1 MWKFHD
7 WDSYTWDKEEL
18 GQPDGILL
26 ALPPCL
32 SQDTAVPRCSVPS
45 QRWHSAPH
53 TCPTLWHN
61 SQSSS
66 DISENSIPQ
75 DHPVTWEL
83 TDSLSLQS
91 CGADFTFPAADC
103 PQCPQSST
111 AFKQEPRCPPVNHLA
126 HPPHPQHNGRRT
138 AHTFSTFSTPFTATA
153 SSRDHGEHEPPTG
166 VCSRPP
172 AGSAR
177 TGGCQHCVPS

>member
-1 MWKFHD
+1 MRDLLCEVRKSCTNRPHQLATCHFKQRLTVTMWKFHD

-83 TDSLSLQS
+83 ADSLVSPVMWGGLHLPS
-91 CGADFTFPAADC
+91 CP
-103 PQCPQSST
+103 
-111 AFKQEPRCPPVNHLA
+111 L
-126 HPPHPQHNGRRT
+126 
-138 AHTFSTFSTPFTATA
+138 
-153 SSRDHGEHEPPTG
+153 PT
-166 VCSRPP
+166 
-172 AGSAR
+172 
-177 TGGCQHCVPS
+177 VPSVQHRL